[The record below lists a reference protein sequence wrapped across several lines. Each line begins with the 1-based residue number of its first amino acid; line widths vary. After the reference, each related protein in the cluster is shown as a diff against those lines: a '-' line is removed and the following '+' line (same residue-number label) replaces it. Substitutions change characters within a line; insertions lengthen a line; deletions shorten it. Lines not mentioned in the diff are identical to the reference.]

1 MTKTKVG
8 ADLEVGP
15 AAATRRSF
23 IAIAG
28 AALSAPVAAA
38 SSWLPP
44 SGGRLNPL
52 EARLA
57 ELEDL
62 DAIRALN
69 QSYARHVSAG
79 AREQVAALF
88 ANPSDAPIDPDIR
101 EVAPDGFGEQDAI
114 EIAAD
119 RQTATAR
126 LHVTVRTETAIG
138 PDCPLVEMARLQG
151 GGVVS
156 RLDSVVFENAYVR
169 RDGVWKILRST
180 RKDV

>member
-1 MTKTKVG
+1 MTKT
-8 ADLEVGP
+8 
-15 AAATRRSF
+15 AATRRSF

-38 SSWLPP
+38 AATSSMWLPP
-44 SGGRLNPL
+44 SGGRLDPL

-69 QSYARHVSAG
+69 QAHARHVTAG
-79 AREQVAALF
+79 THERVAALF

-101 EVAPDGFGEQDAI
+101 EIAPDGFGERDAI
-114 EIAAD
+114 EIAED

-138 PDCPLVEMARLQG
+138 PDCPLVDMARLQG

-169 RDGVWKILRST
+169 RDGVWRILRST
-180 RKDV
+180 RKGV